1 MTELLLV
8 VCLLAEPAQCRE
20 RSLVFTGDTSPM
32 ECMMDAQTE
41 LAKWASTHP
50 KLSIQS
56 WKCQTVFS
64 DRDA

>member
-8 VCLLAEPAQCRE
+8 VCLLSAPTQCRE
-20 RSLVFTGDTSPM
+20 NSLVFTDETSPM

-50 KLSIQS
+50 KHRIQS
-56 WKCQTVFS
+56 WKCQTVSS